1 MRISWKATEDYHEAQ
16 AGDKI
21 YRLKKSTGGSV
32 WELFQVIAEG
42 THGFPVSMTQHY
54 LTNAKSLAA
63 AKKIASELHNGKI
76 YLDENCVPR
85 KAEQPKDV

>member
-1 MRISWKATEDYHEAQ
+1 MRVSWKAIDNHYEAQ
-16 AGDKI
+16 AGDKT
-21 YRLKKSTGGSV
+21 YRIIKSSGGHV

-42 THGFPVSMTQHY
+42 TRGFPVSMTQHY

-63 AKKIASELHNGKI
+63 AKKIVSELHNGKI

-85 KAEQPKDV
+85 KVEAAKGA